1 MLQTASNNT
10 PTEMLVKAFWAKEN
24 PELCEKYALGHEKV
38 LKDLGIPI
46 ISSAD
51 RSWFDNPDV
60 VAIIAIDENTGQ
72 AIGGARIQFYNKE
85 FMVPMVHALI
95 KKEPQIVDYAKAL
108 AETGSTAEICGLWN
122 ALDMRGTG
130 LSAILTKACIAKAG
144 VALARYLG
152 IDNILVFCASYT
164 KRLLDPYGFEVVTSL
179 GDNGRFFYPTSD
191 YISYVTVRTDA
202 KSLNNIDP
210 GKVGDIKTLRQELVV
225 SLKETGTSKGEF
237 SVKYDLKIE
246 NPQ

>member
-1 MLQTASNNT
+1 MFQTATNNT
-10 PTEMLVKAFWAKEN
+10 PNEMLVKAFWAKEN
-24 PELCEKYALGHEKV
+24 PELCEMYAQGHEKV
-38 LKDLGIPI
+38 LRDLGIPI

-60 VAIIAIDENTGQ
+60 VAIIAIDESTGQ

-85 FMVPMVHALI
+85 FMVPMVHALN
-95 KKEPQIVDYAKAL
+95 KKEPQIVDYVKTL
-108 AETGSTAEICGLWN
+108 ANTGSTAEICGLWN

-164 KRLLDPYGFEVVTSL
+164 KRLLDPYGFEVVTTL

-210 GKVGDIKTLRQELVV
+210 EKVEDIRTLRQELVV
-225 SLKETGTSKGEF
+225 SLTESGSSKGEF
-237 SVKYDLKIE
+237 PVRYDLKIE
-246 NPQ
+246 NPA